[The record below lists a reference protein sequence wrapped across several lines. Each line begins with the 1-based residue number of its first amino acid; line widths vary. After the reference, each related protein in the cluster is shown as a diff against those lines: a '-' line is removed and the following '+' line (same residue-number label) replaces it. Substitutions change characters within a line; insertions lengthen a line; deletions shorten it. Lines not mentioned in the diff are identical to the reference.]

1 MRLAPGLLSNF
12 ALFTAQAISWV
23 RTLAHASCS
32 ATDDAR
38 TGGLIASA
46 WYAGRHAQDF
56 PLSKVSWS
64 KYTQVTYAF
73 AWVLMSWAVSC
84 DEICSPTSSVTTPDP
99 HTLGL
104 QDFDIALLP
113 SFVTMAHNHVSTTCV
128 DWDESLPQTQGVKAA
143 ISIGG
148 WAGSLHFSS
157 NVASLASR
165 SAFVKTV
172 TDLAQKYSLDGVDFE
187 QVWLS
192 HISRPSLTNF
202 LAGSIPTTEALAAML
217 SILLI
222 PQIFSHSCKNCATTL
237 SEVN

>member
-1 MRLAPGLLSNF
+1 MRLAPGLLSIL
-12 ALFTAQAISWV
+12 AIFTAQAISRV
-23 RTLAHASCS
+23 RALAHASCS
-32 ATDDAR
+32 ATDEAR
-38 TGGLIASA
+38 AGGLIASA
-46 WYAGRHAQDF
+46 WYAGWHARDF

-73 AWVLMSWAVSC
+73 AWVLCLWAASC

-143 ISIGG
+143 VSIGG

-157 NVASLASR
+157 NVATPANR
-165 SAFVKTV
+165 TAFVKTV
-172 TDLAQKYSLDGVDFE
+172 TDLAQTYDLDGIDFE
-187 QVWLS
+187 QVRLS
-192 HISRPSLTNF
+192 HL
-202 LAGSIPTTEALAAML
+202 G
-217 SILLI
+217 LL
-222 PQIFSHSCKNCATTL
+222 
-237 SEVN
+237 